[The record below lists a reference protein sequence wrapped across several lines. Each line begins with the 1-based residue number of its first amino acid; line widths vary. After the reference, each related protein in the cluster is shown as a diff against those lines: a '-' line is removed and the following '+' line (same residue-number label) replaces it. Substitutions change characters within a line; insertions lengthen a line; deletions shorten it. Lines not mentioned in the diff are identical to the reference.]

1 VAMRR
6 TRRGL
11 LIWGVVLIAALL
23 AAAAIIAL
31 SNSVRWR
38 MQVVVLKARG
48 NIPELSWPEF
58 VSMLRQRDGLGLDK
72 LLTGST
78 VHGAVRNPYTSD
90 GDVSTGAVLFQSQCA
105 RCHGPKGEGAAG
117 PALAGRPFRHGDG
130 DWSIF
135 RAATRGIPGT
145 PMVGTDLADAD
156 AWRVVA
162 YVRSLQGWWKPQAAD
177 PFAHVQFEAV
187 TPERLAAAPDDAGWL
202 TYSGTYKSQR
212 YSHLDQINR
221 TNVSRLRLKW
231 LYDLDSGNEP
241 VEATPIVVGAVMYVT
256 VPPNKVVALE
266 ASTGRQIWTH
276 THALPKRLSIS
287 DFRANRGV
295 AVFADKVYFGTLDA
309 QLVALNA
316 KTGEVAWSARL
327 GNPDDGHSITGAPLA
342 VHGKILIGISGGEF
356 GIRGFLDAY
365 DAATGRRVWR
375 FYTIPEPG
383 QPGSDTW
390 QGESWRTGGGS
401 TWISGSYDVEANLVY
416 WGIGNP
422 APDFNGDVR
431 PGDNLYTCGVV
442 ALDANTGALRW
453 HFQFTPHDVHDWD
466 SIQVPVLADL
476 VIDGR
481 ERKVLLSAN
490 KNGFYYVLDRRTG
503 EFLRGRPFV
512 KVTWAKGLTA
522 TGRPVINE
530 DLLPSEKGALVWPN
544 VSGGTNWLSPSF
556 SPRTRLFYVPALE
569 QAGIYFS
576 GGETTWKRGRLF
588 LGGASQRA
596 STPQTY
602 VRALKAES
610 GELAWEYSFGSA
622 ADVTRTSGVLS
633 TAGDV
638 VFAGGAGPN
647 GLFVALDAQSGREL
661 WRSQLGGLIHMG
673 PMSFQSGGNQIVAV
687 AAGQNLFAFEAVS
700 ADEGAERRSAPR

>member
-1 VAMRR
+1 MA
-6 TRRGL
+6 
-11 LIWGVVLIAALL
+11 
-23 AAAAIIAL
+23 
-31 SNSVRWR
+31 
-38 MQVVVLKARG
+38 
-48 NIPELSWPEF
+48 
-58 VSMLRQRDGLGLDK
+58 
-72 LLTGST
+72 
-78 VHGAVRNPYTSD
+78 
-90 GDVSTGAVLFQSQCA
+90 
-105 RCHGPKGEGAAG
+105 
-117 PALAGRPFRHGDG
+117 
-130 DWSIF
+130 
-135 RAATRGIPGT
+135 
-145 PMVGTDLADAD
+145 GTDLADAD

-162 YVRSLQGWWKPQAAD
+162 FVRSLQGWWKPQAAD

-187 TPERLAAAPDDAGWL
+187 TPERLVAAPEDVGWP

-266 ASTGRQIWTH
+266 ASTGRQIWTY

-316 KTGEVAWSARL
+316 RTGEVAWSARL
-327 GNPDDGHSITGAPLA
+327 GNPDDGHSITSAPLA
-342 VHGKILIGISGGEF
+342 VHGKILMGISGGEF

-390 QGESWRTGGGS
+390 RGESWRTGGGA
-401 TWISGSYDVEANLVY
+401 TWITGSYDADANLVY

-422 APDFNGDVR
+422 APDFNGEVR
-431 PGDNLYTCGVV
+431 PGDNLYTCSVV

-466 SIQVPVLADL
+466 SNQVPVLADL
-476 VIDGR
+476 DIDGR
-481 ERKVLLSAN
+481 RRKVLLTAN

-512 KVTWAKGLTA
+512 KVTWAKGLTE

-530 DLLPSEKGALVWPN
+530 GLLPSEKGALVWPN
-544 VSGGTNWLSPSF
+544 VSGGTNWWSPSF
-556 SPRTRLFYVPALE
+556 SPRTRLFYVPVLE

-576 GGETTWKRGRLF
+576 SGEATWKRGMLF

-610 GELAWEYSFGSA
+610 GELAWEYPMGARMES
-622 ADVTRTSGVLS
+622 VTRVSGVLS

-638 VFAGGAGPN
+638 VFVGGDGPN

-687 AAGQNLFAFEAVS
+687 AAGRNLFAFEAVS